1 MKKYKV
7 FDVVELYNENK
18 ATILNVEK
26 ETYKA
31 EIVDQEG
38 TSLGIKNICEEEI
51 KKTLISK

>member
-7 FDVVELYNENK
+7 FDVVELYNENR
-18 ATILNVEK
+18 AIILNVEK